1 MSKHL
6 WVDPPSGWQYG
17 FPKIFNGEGDIMEW
31 LVDNGYPQKK
41 IDQLGDNFYTRHWVP
56 TQEEIDHDNSCRAN

>member
-17 FPKIFNGEGDIMEW
+17 FPKIWNGEGDITDW
-31 LVDNGYPQKK
+31 LVDNGYPIQK
-41 IDQLGDNFYTRHWVP
+41 IEQLGEYFYCRHWVP
-56 TQEEIDHDNSCRAN
+56 TEEEIKQNGELHNG

>member
-1 MSKHL
+1 
-6 WVDPPSGWQYG
+6 
-17 FPKIFNGEGDIMEW
+17 MEW

-56 TQEEIDHDNSCRAN
+56 TQEEIDNDNSCRAN